1 MLMLIAKRFY
11 GDESKYT
18 LIMEANDIKD
28 PNKIMV
34 GDKLIIPPDR

>member
-1 MLMLIAKRFY
+1 
-11 GDESKYT
+11 T